1 MKLCIYV
8 FRNIS
13 LNIPNYF
20 IKKKKCL
27 NSTIKG
33 IKASLKRQIGFT
45 TIIFFCN
52 KDVCCNELDIWLK
65 IWTSINK
72 LSGLK
77 MYPLNQVV
85 YDFMIAK

>member
-8 FRNIS
+8 FLNVS

-20 IKKKKCL
+20 IKKKCL

-45 TIIFFCN
+45 TIIFFAIKMSVVMSWTFDLTQNLDVN
-52 KDVCCNELDIWLK
+52 K
-65 IWTSINK
+65 
-72 LSGLK
+72 
-77 MYPLNQVV
+77 
-85 YDFMIAK
+85 